1 MKKNVFVTYD
11 TKAGYYGDP
20 IFRIEPIDSFREGQE
35 RLLKLGKYQSTD
47 FILYYVGTYDDLT
60 CSFDLAAQPK
70 EVIDARP
77 YAQYMVAVKEN
88 RNDVPRS

>member
-1 MKKNVFVTYD
+1 MKKHVFVTYD

-20 IFRIEPIDSFREGQE
+20 IFRIEPIESFREGQE

-60 CSFDLAAQPK
+60 CSFALVDQPK

-77 YAQYMVAVKEN
+77 YSQYIVAGKED